1 MSAQPIAR
9 VSVRTYSNV
18 TFSVPHLSQLML
30 QPFPSDLS
38 VLPRIRSCFTC
49 RNHSRAY
56 LHHLI
61 KAHEPV
67 ADQLLTIHNLQYM
80 NDKMASIRQGILDG
94 KI

>member
-1 MSAQPIAR
+1 MTILPA
-9 VSVRTYSNV
+9 
-18 TFSVPHLSQLML
+18 H
-30 QPFPSDLS
+30 PSTC
-38 VLPRIRSCFTC
+38 SCFTC

-80 NDKMASIRQGILDG
+80 NDKMAAIRQEILDG